1 MARRE
6 AGARQ
11 ACGGMMRINGVSEDQ
26 GRHVAGTMGP
36 EARRV
41 LAHRPAMADAIGMFN
56 KAVAESSLEPRL
68 HEYVRF
74 RLAEINDC
82 PR

>member
-1 MARRE
+1 MCGGDMARIE
-6 AGARQ
+6 
-11 ACGGMMRINGVSEDQ
+11 GVDEER
-26 GRHVAGTMGP
+26 GRRVAGTMGP

-41 LAHRPAMADAIGMFN
+41 LAHRPDMADAIGLYN
-56 KAVAESSLEPRL
+56 EAVAGSRLEPRL

>member
-1 MARRE
+1 MARIE
-6 AGARQ
+6 GLD
-11 ACGGMMRINGVSEDQ
+11 EEQ
-26 GRHVAGTMGP
+26 GRRVAGTMGP

-41 LAHRPAMADAIGMFN
+41 LAHRPEMADAIGLYN
-56 KAVAESSLEPRL
+56 AAVANSRLAPRL

>member
-1 MARRE
+1 MARIEGLDEQR
-6 AGARQ
+6 
-11 ACGGMMRINGVSEDQ
+11 
-26 GRHVAGTMGP
+26 GRRVAGTMGP

-41 LAHRPAMADAIGMFN
+41 LAHRPEMADAIGLYN
-56 KAVAESSLEPRL
+56 QAVANSHLEPRL

>member
-1 MARRE
+1 MARVE
-6 AGARQ
+6 GLD
-11 ACGGMMRINGVSEDQ
+11 EEH
-26 GRHVAGTMGP
+26 GRRVAGTMGP

-41 LAHRPAMADAIGMFN
+41 LSHRPDMADAIGLYN
-56 KAVAESSLEPRL
+56 AAVASSRLEPRL